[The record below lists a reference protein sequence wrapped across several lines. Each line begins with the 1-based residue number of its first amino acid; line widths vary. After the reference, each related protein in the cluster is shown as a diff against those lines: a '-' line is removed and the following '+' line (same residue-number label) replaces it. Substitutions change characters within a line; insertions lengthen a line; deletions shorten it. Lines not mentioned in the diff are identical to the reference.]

1 MEVFDYDLTSYLQ
14 SLYDSDRN
22 SDIIDRIEGCVTTAA
37 EIMATKNIDPD
48 VLCPEDYRNF
58 ATDALQEAF
67 WGKHFRFHNIH
78 NMDEEEI
85 RTIEVPTRAEIE
97 AAIVE
102 AVSKYL
108 ISQGITE

>member
-1 MEVFDYDLTSYLQ
+1 MEIFQSELNAYLK
-14 SLYDSDRN
+14 SLDDSDRI
-22 SDIIDRIEGCVTTAA
+22 SGMIDRIEGCVTTAA

-48 VLCPEDYRNF
+48 VLCPEDYPLF
-58 ATDALQEAF
+58 AQEAIEAH

>member
-1 MEVFDYDLTSYLQ
+1 MEVFDYELNGYLQ
-14 SLYDSDRN
+14 SLYDSDRI
-22 SDIIDRIEGCVTTAA
+22 SGMIDRIEGCVTTAA

-85 RTIEVPTRAEIE
+85 RTIEVPTRAEI
-97 AAIVE
+97 ISLVDD
-102 AVSKYL
+102 YL
-108 ISQGITE
+108 QRYQ